1 MMEEHWVT
9 WRSRIHLSILVEQNE
24 DLVEISLFGV
34 VVLTEADSGYV
45 DVVLEKS
52 TTVLSSRSDRKLL
65 FDPVWV
71 QV

>member
-1 MMEEHWVT
+1 
-9 WRSRIHLSILVEQNE
+9 VEQNE

-34 VVLTEADSGYV
+34 GVLTEADSGYV

-65 FDPVWV
+65 FDPAWV

>member
-1 MMEEHWVT
+1 MT
-9 WRSRIHLSILVEQNE
+9 WRSRIHLLILVEQNE

>member
-1 MMEEHWVT
+1 VT

-34 VVLTEADSGYV
+34 GVLTEADSGYV

>member
-1 MMEEHWVT
+1 
-9 WRSRIHLSILVEQNE
+9 LILVEQNE